1 MVFDLS
7 KKETFKN
14 LEVWLED
21 TRNFGNKDMIMLI
34 VGNKSDLIDLR
45 EVSKDEIDQ
54 MTKKYNFNYVEVSAL
69 TSENIKICFETVA
82 NHIFTQENENIIINN
97 YKYKKKF
104 KNDYTNVKVN
114 KSVEL
119 SVRSFLSEKKNNNC
133 C

>member
-1 MVFDLS
+1 MS